1 MKTNIRIIA
10 LTVIYILLIA
20 ECRSQSNRIYN
31 RNLKHYQ
38 FVSIGIDARN
48 AIIGSEPTEN
58 KPALDLNFKAGVQS
72 GVAEVSVFYETFKR
86 IDFQAYGLNLNVV
99 SETVYENLT
108 IASGIEFG
116 SINRAINSNYLMVGI
131 NIEPRYKITEHL
143 SVGALFNY
151 RLRNDLKRK
160 KTDDLVFRKS
170 GFINVYY
177 TF

>member
-1 MKTNIRIIA
+1 MKTNLRIIA

-20 ECRSQSNRIYN
+20 ECQSQSNRIYN

-48 AIIGSEPTEN
+48 AIIGSNPTGN
-58 KPALDLNFKAGVQS
+58 KCALDLNFKAGVQS
-72 GVAEVSVFYETFKR
+72 DVIEISIFYETFKR

-116 SINRAINSNYLMVGI
+116 SINRAINSNYLMAGI
-131 NIEPRYKITEHL
+131 NLEPRYKITEHL
-143 SVGALFNY
+143 LVGALFNY
-151 RLRNDLKRK
+151 RLRNDNKKK
-160 KTDDLVFRKS
+160 KTDDLVFVKS
-170 GFINVYY
+170 GSINFYY